1 MKRAG
6 CLGINDLARVLGQ
19 SLARKVF
26 GLFTTYFD
34 GSFTRKTTGVTVI
47 AGYVGDEEQ
56 WRWVENEWN
65 AALKYWGLPIFHLSE
80 LPEIMGHEKGSL
92 CALNFGNILK
102 EAGLKGVSSSVE
114 DAYFKARNTDWARFP
129 TPYHMCADM
138 LFETLRDTMEGELAG
153 ETTLIV
159 MDEDVPPGGVEVIFE
174 AYKSFPSFAGLMFS
188 NSRKTPLLQCADFA
202 AGALR
207 QNWHEGGEFN
217 AAPPLVPMLRQG
229 LGGVHRARILSFKA
243 EASPVRE
250 TYLSAPDRVP
260 VVPVREK
267 KKP

>member
-1 MKRAG
+1 MNWRAFFG
-6 CLGINDLARVLGQ
+6 WPK
-19 SLARKVF
+19 ARKVF

-34 GSFTRKTTGVTVI
+34 GSFTQRTAGVTVI
-47 AGYVGDEEQ
+47 GGYCGDEVQ
-56 WRWVENEWN
+56 WRWVGDEWN
-65 AALKYWGLPIFHLSE
+65 KALAYWGIQTFHLSE
-80 LPEIMGHEKGSL
+80 LPGIMGHEKGGL

-138 LFETLRDTMEGELAG
+138 LFQTLKETMEIDLEGEK
-153 ETTLIV
+153 TLIV

-174 AYKSFPSFAGLMFS
+174 AYKRIPSFTGLMFS
-188 NSRKTPLLQCADFA
+188 NCRKTPLLQCADFA

-207 QNWHEGGEFN
+207 QNWHEGGEFH
-217 AAPPLVPMLRQG
+217 AAPPLTPMLRQG
-229 LGGVHRARILSFKA
+229 LGGHHRARLISFKV

-250 TYLSAPDRVP
+250 TQIDVRDQVP
-260 VVPVREK
+260 VVPLRAR
-267 KKP
+267 KKPSA